1 MKDQAV
7 QLWHVQV
14 ERDQESGA
22 MFYRVQ
28 VKNAETDAELSK
40 SRESTDLSSIR
51 AMLSNFPHAE
61 LTARAMFGGVSSVT
75 VQKAIDLL
83 LDETGT
89 RAVARFSCT
98 RAELLASLG
107 LLKLRA

>member
-1 MKDQAV
+1 VNDQAV
-7 QLWHVQV
+7 QVWHVQV

-22 MFYRVQ
+22 IFYRVQ
-28 VKNAETDAELSK
+28 VKNAETDPALSK
-40 SRESTDLSSIR
+40 SRETTDLSSIR
-51 AMLSNFPHAE
+51 AMLNGFPHAE
-61 LTARAMFGGVSSVT
+61 LTVRAMFGGVSSVT

-89 RAVARFSCT
+89 RAVAKFNCT
-98 RAELLASLG
+98 RAALLASLG